1 MTKKVKTITTK
12 EKFVEAMFEYAK
24 ATAGIDKFNAI
35 YQPKIDRLAETR
47 DKKITPLSEYKENLE
62 AEIKSYVEANR
73 SALLVGDTKTIYT
86 PFGTVELKFTKE
98 KVEFVKS
105 EEAVITTIKHSIWK
119 RMFDKNYRAAVKV
132 HYTLVKEVLKQM
144 PAEELERLGIHK
156 SSEERIYVKPNL
168 DVLKKRGK
176 KPAFKMAEENN

>member
-1 MTKKVKTITTK
+1 MSKVKTITTK
-12 EKFVEAMFEYAK
+12 EKFVEAMFNYAK
-24 ATAGIDKFNAI
+24 ATAAIDKVNAT
-35 YQPKIDRLAETR
+35 YQPKIDRLSDAR
-47 DKKITPLSEYKENLE
+47 DKKVSPLTLYKETLE
-62 AEIKSYVEANR
+62 TEIKAYVEANR

-98 KVEFVKS
+98 KVEFVES
-105 EEAVITTIKHSIWK
+105 EDAVIMTIKHSIWK

-144 PAEELERLGIHK
+144 PEEELTHLGIRK

-168 DVLKKRGK
+168 DVIKKRGK
-176 KPAFKMAEENN
+176 KPAFKMAEETN